1 MVNSPTQE
9 VIEAERKERKQV
21 FKSFIIIGCLEV
33 IFSISLLIC
42 GISGAVYGKSDY
54 YAGAFIA
61 GGFFPLKGIYFI
73 NFYMKGISSKTDDNV
88 VISQLLRYSYPI
100 MMIGYI
106 ACIVGIV
113 LTSVSGIFSS
123 CQRSVFSNS
132 NIACD
137 ADIGKYRSV
146 AIPILVFVLLCLGLN
161 IYTVYYVCKHQNRF
175 GRENFP
181 SDRRTFRQMLGENM
195 AAQEEAGYQVDQ
207 NYSGVIMGTSPYA
220 GPAYSMGP
228 NPSGYPM
235 GPTEGYPIGPTT
247 SYPIGPISGDSKGPI
262 TGYSMGPGISP
273 TEQQFPGPYPA
284 PSAPYSSPSDVKI
297 DLNQPSEEPSAPPP
311 SYESLTEH

>member
-1 MVNSPTQE
+1 MINSPTQE

-21 FKSFIIIGCLEV
+21 FKSFIIIGCLEA

-88 VISQLLRYSYPI
+88 VLSQLLSYNDDWFHGLHCWDRTYLC
-100 MMIGYI
+100 IGSFFK
-106 ACIVGIV
+106 
-113 LTSVSGIFSS
+113 LST
-123 CQRSVFSNS
+123 SVFSNS

-161 IYTVYYVCKHQNRF
+161 IYTVYYVCKNQYRF

-181 SDRRTFRQMLGENM
+181 SGRRTFRQMLGENM

-247 SYPIGPISGDSKGPI
+247 SYPIGPISGDSKGPT

-273 TEQQFPGPYPA
+273 PEQQFPGPYPA

-297 DLNQPSEEPSAPPP
+297 DLNQPPEEPSAPPP
-311 SYESLTEH
+311 SYESLTKH

>member
-1 MVNSPTQE
+1 M
-9 VIEAERKERKQV
+9 IEAERKERKQV
-21 FKSFIIIGCLEV
+21 FKSFIIIGCLEA

-61 GGFFPLKGIYFI
+61 GGFFLLKGIYFI

-88 VISQLLRYSYPI
+88 VLSQLLLYSYPI
-100 MMIGYI
+100 MMIGFM

-113 LTSVSGIFSS
+113 LTSVSRVFSN
-123 CQRSVFSNS
+123 CRRSVFSNS

-161 IYTVYYVCKHQNRF
+161 IYTVYYVCKNQYRF
-175 GRENFP
+175 GKENF
-181 SDRRTFRQMLGENM
+181 SSGRRTFRQILGENM

-207 NYSGVIMGTSPYA
+207 NYSGVKMGTSPYT
-220 GPAYSMGP
+220 GPAYPMGP

-235 GPTEGYPIGPTT
+235 GPTEEYPIGPTT

-262 TGYSMGPGISP
+262 TGFSMGQGISP
-273 TEQQFPGPYPA
+273 PEQQFPRPYPA
-284 PSAPYSSPSDVKI
+284 PSAPYSPPSTGPLNVKI
-297 DLNQPSEEPSAPPP
+297 DLNQPPEEPSAPPP
-311 SYESLTEH
+311 SYESVTKQ